1 MADLIMD
8 SVRYLIHC
16 RCRLPEPNRIEFAT
30 ITHLDTLPLV
40 ARLGYQVNVIARS
53 LLNDI
58 ARYIKIMENERSTFY
73 EQEGTPKPNLSRDR
87 RSAVSRPANSG
98 PEADQQPLGKY
109 GRMALNQLRNHHP
122 QRFLILQM
130 QGDLMEKIHQ
140 VEQEALERLE
150 QLSEQLLRLHPMP
163 QTEDTL
169 VRTRHLNQIK
179 STAEELVLNEIVL
192 RPR

>member
-1 MADLIMD
+1 MNKKEHPSLTYHEIDGLLYPDLQI
-8 SVRYLIHC
+8 
-16 RCRLPEPNRIEFAT
+16 
-30 ITHLDTLPLV
+30 
-40 ARLGYQVNVIARS
+40 
-53 LLNDI
+53 
-58 ARYIKIMENERSTFY
+58 
-73 EQEGTPKPNLSRDR
+73 
-87 RSAVSRPANSG
+87 SG
-98 PEADQQPLGKY
+98 NPEANQQPLGKY
-109 GRMALNQLRNHHP
+109 GRMALNHLRNHHP

-140 VEQEALERLE
+140 VEKEALERLE
-150 QLSEQLLRLHPMP
+150 QLSEQLLRLQPMP